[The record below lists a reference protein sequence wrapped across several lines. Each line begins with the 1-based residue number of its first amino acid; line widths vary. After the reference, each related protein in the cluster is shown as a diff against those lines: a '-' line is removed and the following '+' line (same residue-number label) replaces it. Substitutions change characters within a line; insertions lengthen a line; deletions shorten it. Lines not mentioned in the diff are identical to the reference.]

1 MNRFQQTASIVNKLV
16 TPVLRL
22 PGLRSVLG
30 RSIMVLRYTGR
41 TSGKAF
47 ELPVGY
53 RRDGGDIVVG
63 VAMPDKKSWW
73 RNFTGEGGR
82 VTMVID
88 GTTRTGHAISR
99 RDDKGQVL
107 VRIAVDTDS

>member
-22 PGLRSVLG
+22 PVLSSLLG

-41 TSGKAF
+41 TSGKTF

-53 RRDGGDIVVG
+53 RRDGDDVIVG
-63 VAMPDKKSWW
+63 VAMPDKKRWW
-73 RNFTGEGGR
+73 RNFTGEGGP
-82 VTMVID
+82 VTMVTD
-88 GTTRTGHAISR
+88 GVTQTGHAVSR
-99 RDDKGQVL
+99 RDDDGQVL
-107 VRIAVDTDS
+107 VRIAVDADR